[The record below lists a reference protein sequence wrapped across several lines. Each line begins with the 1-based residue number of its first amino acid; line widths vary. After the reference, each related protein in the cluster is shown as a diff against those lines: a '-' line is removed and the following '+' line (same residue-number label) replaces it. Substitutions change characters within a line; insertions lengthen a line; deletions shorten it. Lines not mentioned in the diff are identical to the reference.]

1 MQRGAVYGLYDL
13 SEQMGISPWYFW
25 DDVHV
30 PHHDTVSF
38 NTSTVCAH
46 GEPTVKYRGLFINDE
61 LPVLWNWAR
70 DTYNISYPESP
81 IQVGLYER
89 IFESTLR
96 MKGNFMWPASM
107 SRPL

>member
-1 MQRGAVYGLYDL
+1 MPQR
-13 SEQMGISPWYFW
+13 
-25 DDVHV
+25 
-30 PHHDTVSF
+30 DTIAF
-38 NTSTVCAH
+38 DSTQICAH
-46 GEPTVKYRGLFINDE
+46 GEPTVKYRGVFINDE

-96 MKGNFMWPASM
+96 MKGNFMWPASTSSFSLPDIPASM
-107 SRPL
+107 TI